1 MEMDFQAVANCF
13 GYTLLQQLLSHAEN
27 AQEHMLELGIVM
39 VVIHHKQIN
48 KKKIVGII
56 KLFRLSLTTALR
68 YTQDK
73 PPFVEVIMLTFT
85 NV

>member
-27 AQEHMLELGIVM
+27 AQECMLELGIAI
-39 VVIHHKQIN
+39 VIHHKQIN
-48 KKKIVGII
+48 KRKIVGII
-56 KLFRLSLTTALR
+56 ELFRLSLTTALK
-68 YTQDK
+68 YILDK
-73 PPFVEVIMLTFT
+73 PPFMEVMILTFT